1 MQIPNPRI
9 ESRIL
14 GYLAI
19 SDEKS
24 YGRSIIY
31 PKKIIEIC
39 LPSLLK
45 EEQVNHTNELENLLF
60 DMENRQLIQRHSYL
74 NFSITD
80 NGYLQFKLSLAE
92 FENIDERKTAFEK
105 IVDSGK
111 ASKKVKNDVK
121 KILASLRGKSG
132 EEILNTIFNFI
143 RRNPDYLN
151 EVLRII
157 DEFTKAGN

>member
-14 GYLAI
+14 GYLAT
-19 SDEKS
+19 STRETYFGD
-24 YGRSIIY
+24 IIN

-45 EEQVNHTNELENLLF
+45 EEQVNHTNELENLLY
-60 DMENRQLIQRHSYL
+60 DMENRQLIQRHSYS
-74 NFSITD
+74 NFGITD

-132 EEILNTIFNFI
+132 EEILNIIFNFI
-143 RRNPDYLN
+143 KRNPDYLN

-157 DEFTKAGN
+157 DELTKAGN